1 MHVKENCTTSGL
13 FSASMVRDFVMPE
26 VFRCPAR
33 QAAVRANIEEVGL
46 GD

>member
-1 MHVKENCTTSGL
+1 MHVKESRTISAL

-33 QAAVRANIEEVGL
+33 QAAVRANMEEVGI

>member
-1 MHVKENCTTSGL
+1 VHVKESRMISGL

-26 VFRCPAR
+26 VFRCPPR
-33 QAAVRANIEEVGL
+33 QAAVSANMEEVGS

>member
-1 MHVKENCTTSGL
+1 VHVKESRMISGL
-13 FSASMVRDFVMPE
+13 FSASMVRDFVRPE

-33 QAAVRANIEEVGL
+33 QAAVRANMEEVGL

>member
-1 MHVKENCTTSGL
+1 VHVKESRTISGL
-13 FSASMVRDFVMPE
+13 FAASMVRDFVTPE

-33 QAAVRANIEEVGL
+33 QAVVHANMEEIGL